1 MAQNIRPVRL
11 WKVPWIYP
19 PVCIQSNP
27 FSTPWRVVGG
37 CIYSSCSSQ
46 EMSRYMHHVR
56 NIVKKQTRET
66 SCKIHVVF
74 WASQAVHTHKKVYPW
89 SWKRELLQS
98 GAGAFVPWSGG
109 DAALEKRAT
118 KPQHHASARVTS
130 LLAVREREALQRH
143 KSSINQKC
151 RERERMDT
159 TITNSY
165 DTNAR
170 FPMCSLWWGSPAPT
184 QEHAC
189 MSLALYISLSL
200 SRFSFLLIKS
210 KRWSDPNLQSPSLHA
225 HFTAFVYMSPLAS
238 NTFG

>member
-151 RERERMDT
+151 RERENGYYYYELVWYKCTLSDVL
-159 TITNSY
+159 SLVGFAGP
-165 DTNAR
+165 NAR
-170 FPMCSLWWGSPAPT
+170 TCMHVSRSLHFSF
-184 QEHAC
+184 
-189 MSLALYISLSL
+189 SLSL
-200 SRFSFLLIKS
+200 
-210 KRWSDPNLQSPSLHA
+210 
-225 HFTAFVYMSPLAS
+225 
-238 NTFG
+238 